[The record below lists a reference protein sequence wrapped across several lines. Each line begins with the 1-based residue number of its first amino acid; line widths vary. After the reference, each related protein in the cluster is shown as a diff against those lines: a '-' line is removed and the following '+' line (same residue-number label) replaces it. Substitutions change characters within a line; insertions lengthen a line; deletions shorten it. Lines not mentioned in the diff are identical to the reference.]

1 MKKLIILILLVL
13 TIAPSLKS
21 QTSQDALR
29 YSRIFY
35 GGTARFM
42 GLSGAYGAVGADFS
56 SLAINPAGIGL
67 YQSSE
72 LTITFS
78 PMISSS
84 ESEYYGNMASEN
96 KVNFGLGN
104 MGFIFSIKPYSKN
117 KNNGLKS
124 FNIGFGV
131 NRQNDFNNRVYME
144 GVNPNSSM
152 MQSYVSE
159 LNTKGESPNLVETD
173 YPFDMGLAYG
183 TNLVNWDSAN
193 NQYWC
198 DAKYGGVLQSKQINN
213 WGSINEMDISFGGNF
228 EDKFYFG
235 MTIGVPFIRYYEN
248 SIYRESDVADTI
260 PEFNYLNYQY
270 HLQTNG
276 TGVNLKVGVL
286 YRPIDWFRIGI
297 SVHTPT
303 WFPNMRD
310 EWYSSMESNFTSS
323 QWNTTQYSPIGN
335 FDYQLTTPFRA
346 IGSFAFI
353 LGPYGLISADYEYVN
368 YSQARFHSAEYSYNT
383 INKEIQNSYQSW
395 GNIRVGTEW
404 RIQNF
409 RLRGGFAYFS
419 NPYKSGIN
427 NSERYQASGGIGY
440 RGKVF
445 FADISY
451 TWSQM
456 KENYY
461 LYDAGILPPSHNT
474 FSTNTI
480 STSLGIR
487 F

>member
-1 MKKLIILILLVL
+1 MKKLIISALLALI
-13 TIAPSLKS
+13 IMPRIQS

-72 LTITFS
+72 LTMTFS
-78 PMISSS
+78 PMISGS
-84 ESEYYGNMASEN
+84 ESEYYGSIASDN
-96 KVNFGLGN
+96 KVTFAMGN
-104 MGFIFSIKPYSKN
+104 MGFIFSIKPYSKSKSN
-117 KNNGLKS
+117 SLKS

-131 NRQNDFNNRVYME
+131 NRQNDFNNRIFIE
-144 GVNPNSSM
+144 GVNPGSSM
-152 MQSYVSE
+152 MQSYVNTLNAQSE
-159 LNTKGESPNLVETD
+159 PPNLVETD

-183 TNLVNWDSAN
+183 TNLVYWDSTKGR
-193 NQYWC
+193 YFC
-198 DAKYGGVLQSKQINN
+198 DARYGGVLQSKQVNS
-213 WGSINEMDISFGGNF
+213 WGSINEMNISFGGNF
-228 EDKFYFG
+228 SDKLYFG
-235 MTIGVPFIRYYEN
+235 LTIGIPFIRYYEN
-248 SIYRESDVADTI
+248 SLYRESDVADTI
-260 PEFNYLNYQY
+260 PEFNFMNYQY
-270 HLQTNG
+270 HLQTTG
-276 TGVNLKVGVL
+276 TGVNLKVGL
-286 YRPIDWFRIGI
+286 IYRPVNWFRVGI

-303 WFPNMRD
+303 WYSNMRD

-323 QWNTTQYSPIGN
+323 QWNSTQFSPIGN
-335 FDYQLTTPFRA
+335 FDYRLTTPFRA
-346 IGSFAFI
+346 IGSLAFI

-368 YSQARFHSAEYSYNT
+368 YSQARLHSSDYSFKNENNDITNT
-383 INKEIQNSYQSW
+383 YQSW

-404 RIQNF
+404 RVQNF

-419 NPYKSGIN
+419 NPYKTSIN
-427 NSERYQASGGIGY
+427 NSERFQASGGIGY

-445 FADISY
+445 FADVTY

-461 LYDAGILPPSHNT
+461 LYDASMVLPAENT
-474 FSTNTI
+474 LTTNTI
-480 STSLGIR
+480 SATMGIR